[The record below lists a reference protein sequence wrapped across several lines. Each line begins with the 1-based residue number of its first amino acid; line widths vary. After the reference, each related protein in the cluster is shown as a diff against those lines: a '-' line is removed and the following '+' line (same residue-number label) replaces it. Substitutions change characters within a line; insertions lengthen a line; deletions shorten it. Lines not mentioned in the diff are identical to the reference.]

1 MTDASE
7 IARSE
12 LVDADLP
19 LKRTGDLELASHTA
33 EPNDAA
39 RYITPTAGH
48 DPGHDPVGIWLPT
61 VDENHRDKII
71 VQDVQPA
78 RWDARSLLV
87 LINGVVGAIA
97 GAYVATRSVP
107 VTALAG
113 GAALLL
119 AVLVVWRK

>member
-33 EPNDAA
+33 EPNDGA
-39 RYITPTAGH
+39 RYITPTA
-48 DPGHDPVGIWLPT
+48 GHDPVGIWLPT

-78 RWDARSLLV
+78 RWDTRSLLV
-87 LINGVVGAIA
+87 LINGVAGAIA

>member
-7 IARSE
+7 ITRSE

-33 EPNDAA
+33 EPNDGA
-39 RYITPTAGH
+39 RYITPTA
-48 DPGHDPVGIWLPT
+48 GHDPVGIWLPT

-87 LINGVVGAIA
+87 LINGVAGAIA

>member
-33 EPNDAA
+33 EPNDGA
-39 RYITPTAGH
+39 RYITPTA
-48 DPGHDPVGIWLPT
+48 GHDPVGIWLPT

-87 LINGVVGAIA
+87 LINGVAGAIA
-97 GAYVATRSVP
+97 GAYVATRLVP

>member
-7 IARSE
+7 FARSE

-19 LKRTGDLELASHTA
+19 LKRTGDLELVSHTA

-48 DPGHDPVGIWLPT
+48 DPAGIRLPT

-78 RWDARSLLV
+78 GWDARSLLV
-87 LINGVVGAIA
+87 LINGVAGAIA
-97 GAYVATRSVP
+97 GAYVATSSVP
-107 VTALAG
+107 VTAPAG

>member
-7 IARSE
+7 VARSE

-19 LKRTGDLELASHTA
+19 LKRTGDLELVSHTA

-48 DPGHDPVGIWLPT
+48 DPAGIWLPT

-78 RWDARSLLV
+78 GWDARSLLV
-87 LINGVVGAIA
+87 LINGVAGAIA
-97 GAYVATRSVP
+97 GAYVATSSVP

>member
-7 IARSE
+7 VARSE

-33 EPNDAA
+33 EPNDGA
-39 RYITPTAGH
+39 RYITPTA
-48 DPGHDPVGIWLPT
+48 GHDPVGIWLPT

-78 RWDARSLLV
+78 RWDAGSLLV
-87 LINGVVGAIA
+87 LINGVAGAIA

>member
-33 EPNDAA
+33 EPNDGA
-39 RYITPTAGH
+39 RYITPTA
-48 DPGHDPVGIWLPT
+48 GHDPVGIWLPT

-87 LINGVVGAIA
+87 LINGVAGAIA